1 MKNKPVYYVSECPET
16 GKQFLCQV
24 GIDGNIAELN
34 PATVASMLVTFRLQQ
49 DGERLSKQTKKLLKS
64 K

>member
-1 MKNKPVYYVSECPET
+1 MSKPTYYVSECPET
-16 GKQFLCQV
+16 GRQFLCQV

-34 PATVASMLVTFRLQQ
+34 PATVASMLVTFRLQEE
-49 DGERLSKQTKKLLKS
+49 GKRLSKQTRKLLKS